1 MKKLKIGI
9 SLIILGNLLC
19 LAYFLFASNETSDFG
34 KFSSGFLVG
43 MSIGCNL
50 IGIIL
55 TIAYIS
61 NRNNNKK
68 ENK

>member
-19 LAYFLFASNETSDFG
+19 LAYFLFAGNETSDFG
-34 KFSSGFLVG
+34 KFSSGLLVG

-50 IGIIL
+50 L
-55 TIAYIS
+55 
-61 NRNNNKK
+61 
-68 ENK
+68 E